1 MLSENAPEI
10 ALLPRCR
17 NVGACAPCECCRQ
30 SGGTPGTTLA
40 NLLLLEAV
48 MSHVLAPGSIGSF
61 VVGLFEHAFFVIA
74 GFVLMVVGLGLS
86 VTMIM
91 LPVGL
96 PLGLLGLAMVIGG
109 LTVHLNQS

>member
-1 MLSENAPEI
+1 MALASVLS
-10 ALLPRCR
+10 
-17 NVGACAPCECCRQ
+17 
-30 SGGTPGTTLA
+30 
-40 NLLLLEAV
+40 LEAV

-61 VVGLFEHAFFVIA
+61 VVGLVEHAFFVIA

-109 LTVHLNQS
+109 LTVRMNQS